1 MTIIKTSTKSYVI
14 LLKDFRGK
22 CPVIIEYQSSNA
34 SGNIPL
40 SKEYDVSLDRELL
53 DTIEQKF
60 GHDKYQINY

>member
-14 LLKDFRGK
+14 YLKDFRGK

-40 SKEYDVSLDRELL
+40 SREYDVSLDRELL

-60 GHDKYQINY
+60 GQDKYQINY